1 MKATFE
7 RKSYIWTKDNRIFVD
22 GFSEVVF
29 ELQSWGEDLL
39 INGKVI
45 SKEEFF
51 KKLRKTILLLLEKEE
66 KGEV

>member
-51 KKLRKTILLLLEKEE
+51 KKLRKMILLLLEKEE